1 MERLPEILRIL
12 SNTNGY
18 VPVNDLASEFGVTT
32 RTIRSDIAALEAIL
46 AKNHIRLKKQRNQ
59 GIALDRSGLDEKK
72 LREAMTDLGDEKNFY
87 SAHERE
93 NIILENL
100 LMETEPLTLGKL
112 EDLTLSS
119 KASVTKNLA
128 VCEEWLGK
136 RQIVVNKRSRKG
148 IGIVY
153 REYHWRMAVVDH
165 IMRYVGKMD
174 FRQLYDHL
182 FHSDKIHIV
191 LSTNSFIAT
200 FIRDI
205 HTVYIANFIRRYESK
220 NRIRFADEARIAVF
234 FYVCVAITRV
244 KEGKFLEQDTFALN
258 RFFGE
263 DRLARWIDDDL
274 SFLNKGISEK
284 LSRFELEGIL
294 VYLLTQRK
302 TSDRKETEQDFLL
315 EDERFHRQTRK
326 IAQKFI
332 RRAED
337 YLDVDLSSDD
347 VLSENLLLHIR
358 PTVFRLLFG
367 IRMSNPIKEDIM
379 GKYPAIFA
387 ACKEAAKEITKETHT
402 SIDDNEI
409 SYLALHIGASVEK
422 IRKKKFFG
430 IYKVLVVCPGGKGTS
445 SILYYRLLNSIPNI
459 QIDRICSVGEL
470 EQVNKEE
477 IDLMISTVPI
487 YMGEKAN
494 VIQVNPLL
502 KEEDI
507 AKIRRAIKRL
517 NLIQNNNGTLVVED
531 MMWIISN
538 YATIRDYDG
547 LYRTLDGYFNQP
559 VAHRPEKQEQLKSF
573 LKPSLV
579 RVKIRVNDWQTAF
592 YQAGNLLYQE
602 GMIEKRYIDR
612 MIANAEKY
620 GPYMMLC
627 DKVALAHAATGD
639 GAVKTGFSFVT
650 LAEPVI
656 FRFGEEEQLIQMVIG
671 LSAEE
676 NMSHLTALGE
686 LIDRVCRKD
695 RLEKLLSAGTGEE
708 LLCFLQN
715 GDEKE

>member
-1 MERLPEILRIL
+1 M
-12 SNTNGY
+12 
-18 VPVNDLASEFGVTT
+18 
-32 RTIRSDIAALEAIL
+32 
-46 AKNHIRLKKQRNQ
+46 
-59 GIALDRSGLDEKK
+59 
-72 LREAMTDLGDEKNFY
+72 
-87 SAHERE
+87 
-93 NIILENL
+93 
-100 LMETEPLTLGKL
+100 
-112 EDLTLSS
+112 
-119 KASVTKNLA
+119 
-128 VCEEWLGK
+128 
-136 RQIVVNKRSRKG
+136 
-148 IGIVY
+148 
-153 REYHWRMAVVDH
+153 
-165 IMRYVGKMD
+165 
-174 FRQLYDHL
+174 
-182 FHSDKIHIV
+182 
-191 LSTNSFIAT
+191 
-200 FIRDI
+200 
-205 HTVYIANFIRRYESK
+205 
-220 NRIRFADEARIAVF
+220 
-234 FYVCVAITRV
+234 
-244 KEGKFLEQDTFALN
+244 
-258 RFFGE
+258 
-263 DRLARWIDDDL
+263 
-274 SFLNKGISEK
+274 
-284 LSRFELEGIL
+284 
-294 VYLLTQRK
+294 
-302 TSDRKETEQDFLL
+302 
-315 EDERFHRQTRK
+315 
-326 IAQKFI
+326 
-332 RRAED
+332 
-337 YLDVDLSSDD
+337 DLSSDD

-358 PTVFRLLFG
+358 PTIFRLLFG

-470 EQVNKEE
+470 EQINKEE

-559 VAHRPEKQEQLKSF
+559 AVHRPEKQEQLKSF

-579 RVKIRVNDWQTAF
+579 RVKARVNDWQTAF